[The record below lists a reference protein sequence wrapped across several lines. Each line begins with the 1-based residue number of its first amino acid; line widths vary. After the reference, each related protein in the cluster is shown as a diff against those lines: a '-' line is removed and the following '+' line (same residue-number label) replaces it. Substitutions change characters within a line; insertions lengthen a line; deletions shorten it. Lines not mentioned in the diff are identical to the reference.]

1 MQPALSS
8 PFAWYGFSRVHSADP
23 TRNKCKR
30 GGIRYM
36 YFYIEQEGQI
46 FLLLIY
52 NKDEHDDLANE
63 QKKWL
68 RDNWERL

>member
-1 MQPALSS
+1 
-8 PFAWYGFSRVHSADP
+8 
-23 TRNKCKR
+23 
-30 GGIRYM
+30 M
-36 YFYIEQEGQI
+36 YFYVRQDSQI

-52 NKDEHDDLANE
+52 NKDGQDDLTSE

>member
-1 MQPALSS
+1 
-8 PFAWYGFSRVHSADP
+8 
-23 TRNKCKR
+23 
-30 GGIRYM
+30 M

-52 NKDEHDDLANE
+52 NKDEQDDLTNE